1 MLIWFLCLCFKF
13 LQFLY
18 WSEIFL
24 KILCCLYGSLLFIMW
39 NLIHHCI
46 WMKRL
51 LFIIV
56 DVIVCT
62 FFWKQLVWTLM
73 DLCWL
78 FYIYSFF
85 VSQFKSITLV
95 KSISDVRWT
104 KYRILFHVPLVDDF
118 MLELVNEIRKSV
130 FCGLNLLWCR
140 GRTN

>member
-24 KILCCLYGSLLFIMW
+24 KILCCFYGSLLSIMW

-56 DVIVCT
+56 DVIVCKKNLET
-62 FFWKQLVWTLM
+62 VGVDIDGFVLAIFF
-73 DLCWL
+73 
-78 FYIYSFF
+78 FF
-85 VSQFKSITLV
+85 SISQFKSIILV

-104 KYRILFHVPLVDDF
+104 KYRILFHVSLVDDF
-118 MLELVNEIRKSV
+118 MLELINKIRKLV
-130 FCGLNLLWCR
+130 FCGLNLLWYR
-140 GRTN
+140 GCTN